1 MIVLAAFCVTQSK
14 QTMKNS
20 DNLSTTAQFKSELP
34 VQLKSELDAQ
44 FHRNMQ
50 IVFQIDD
57 IPGSGFFVSLIK
69 IIFKKGIY
77 LSILKL

>member
-50 IVFQIDD
+50 AM
-57 IPGSGFFVSLIK
+57 
-69 IIFKKGIY
+69 
-77 LSILKL
+77 